1 MGPREEPSPL
11 GCRRERL
18 RRRSDACPRSL
29 ILPRLTHQAQ
39 PHGTHLLDH
48 TLTFQERIAAGNE
61 KIAAKAAAKSAAR
74 QAGAAAVPE
83 LAPAPEVY
91 FFHPAK
97 GLMEIPFS

>member
-1 MGPREEPSPL
+1 
-11 GCRRERL
+11 
-18 RRRSDACPRSL
+18 
-29 ILPRLTHQAQ
+29 LTHQAQ

-74 QAGAAAVPE
+74 QAGASTVPV
-83 LAPAPEVY
+83 PAPEVY